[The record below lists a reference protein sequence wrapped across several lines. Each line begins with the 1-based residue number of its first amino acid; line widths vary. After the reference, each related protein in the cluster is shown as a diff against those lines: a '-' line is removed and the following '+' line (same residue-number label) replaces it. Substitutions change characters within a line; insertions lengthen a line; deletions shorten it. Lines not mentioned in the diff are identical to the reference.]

1 MQTMVICAAVSVLTA
16 CASTTKPGTVGVQR
30 QQLMLVSAEK
40 VEQMALVNYTQQN
53 RDAQTKGK
61 LVTKGAEYARLK
73 KIADRLQA
81 HVTSFRDDAAK
92 WNWQLALIDAPVINA
107 TCAPRGK
114 ITFYTGLVRTLK
126 LTDDEIAIIM
136 GHEIAHA
143 LREHG
148 RERVSRAYAQN
159 ALSTT
164 ALMAA
169 PNSQA
174 QIEAAN
180 TVAHYLYTLPNSRQN
195 ESEADAMGLELAA
208 RAGYR
213 PEASVAVWRKMQ
225 ALSMKA
231 GDRKAGDRKTNDSE
245 PAEFTS
251 THPSHDTRIADLTA
265 MLPKVT
271 PLYQAAAPQAAGKQT
286 VAKQAGTKR

>member
-1 MQTMVICAAVSVLTA
+1 MNKHTMMICAAVTVLTA
-16 CASTTKPGTVGVQR
+16 CASTTKPGMVGVQR

-53 RDAQTKGK
+53 REAQVKGK
-61 LVTKGAEYARLK
+61 LVTKGAEYERLK
-73 KIADRLQA
+73 KIAARLQSQ
-81 HVTSFRDDAAK
+81 VTTFRDDAAK
-92 WNWQLALIDAPVINA
+92 WQWQLALIDAPVINA
-107 TCAPRGK
+107 TCAPGGK
-114 ITFYTGLVRTLK
+114 ITFYTGLLRQLK
-126 LTDDEIAIIM
+126 LNDDEIAIIM

-159 ALSTT
+159 ALTTT

-174 QIEAAN
+174 QVEAAN
-180 TVAHYLYTLPNSRQN
+180 TVAHYLYMLPNSRQN

-208 RAGYR
+208 RAGYK
-213 PEASVAVWRKMQ
+213 PEASVAVWKKMQ
-225 ALSMKA
+225 AL
-231 GDRKAGDRKTNDSE
+231 DRKSGEQKS
-245 PAEFTS
+245 AEFTS
-251 THPSHDTRIADLTA
+251 THPSNETRIADLTG

-271 PLYQAAAPQAAGKQT
+271 PLYQ
-286 VAKQAGTKR
+286 VAVKK

>member
-1 MQTMVICAAVSVLTA
+1 MKKHTIMIAAAISVLAA
-16 CASTTKPGTVGVQR
+16 CASTTKPGVVGVQR
-30 QQLMLVSAEK
+30 QQLLLVSAEK

-53 RDAQTKGK
+53 REAQSKGR
-61 LVTKGAEYARLK
+61 LVTKGADYERLK
-73 KIADRLQA
+73 KIAARLQA
-81 HVTSFRDDAAK
+81 HVGTFRDDAAK

-107 TCAPRGK
+107 TCAPGGK
-114 ITFYTGLVRTLK
+114 ITFYTGLIRQLK
-126 LTDDEIAIIM
+126 LNDDEIAIVM

-159 ALSTT
+159 ALTTT
-164 ALMAA
+164 ALAAA

-180 TVAHYLYTLPNSRQN
+180 AVAHYLYMLPNSRQN

-208 RAGYR
+208 RAGYK

-225 ALSMKA
+225 ALDKKSGEK
-231 GDRKAGDRKTNDSE
+231 RS
-245 PAEFTS
+245 AEFTS
-251 THPSHDTRIADLTA
+251 THPSNETRIGDLTA

-271 PLYQAAAPQAAGKQT
+271 PLYQAALPARTNVK
-286 VAKQAGTKR
+286 